1 MNNIKQLIK
10 EIVNELKFPPP
21 LGDTSDNL
29 PEAMFPKG
37 FKRHSSTCALAALHA
52 TKYFLDRGIKNFKIH
67 DGYAILFPD
76 KPRDYKFHN
85 TVTKYRSRNSNDHT
99 WIEFDDGRIFDPT
112 KKQWKNLYGV
122 DPKQVV
128 YYSDRKYTPKEY
140 IDKLKSCCLAP
151 REKELLGLKEN
162 DPVAP
167 EEQPGHGK
175 TTSGRK
181 MTYDDLLQATTPA
194 RKVKADHNV
203 RVRSIPVSVD
213 NEGHEQWNFRY
224 TSDQATGDPG
234 GAYQGR
240 ISFLKGEVGKDDDAI
255 ELLCEVDCKCKDY
268 MYRFAYNNAAQGAGQ
283 VGRDSLSGV
292 INRKPKPAYDF
303 GVGLCKHL
311 AALRKY
317 LQTKITS
324 VKRSNLF
331 ESIGDVAKSGPF
343 TINYYD

>member
-1 MNNIKQLIK
+1 MIQSLRKWLIK

-29 PEAMFPKG
+29 PE
-37 FKRHSSTCALAALHA
+37 SE
-52 TKYFLDRGIKNFKIH
+52 IN
-67 DGYAILFPD
+67 
-76 KPRDYKFHN
+76 
-85 TVTKYRSRNSNDHT
+85 
-99 WIEFDDGRIFDPT
+99 
-112 KKQWKNLYGV
+112 
-122 DPKQVV
+122 
-128 YYSDRKYTPKEY
+128 
-140 IDKLKSCCLAP
+140 
-151 REKELLGLKEN
+151 EN

-175 TTSGRK
+175 TNYGRK

-194 RKVKADHNV
+194 RKVKANHNV

-292 INRKPKPAYDF
+292 INRKPKPAYDY

-317 LQTKITS
+317 LQTKIKVAST
-324 VKRSNLF
+324 KKQNIF
-331 ESIGDVAKSGPF
+331 EAVGDVARQGPF
-343 TINYYD
+343 KVQYYD